1 MLKIKLARFGKR
13 GQPHFRIVV
22 NEAKSKRDGQYVAK
36 LGEYAPTHQPKILT
50 IDLKAYEAWL
60 AKGAQPT
67 ETVAALVERSKS
79 KNPFPAKKPRPS
91 KKARAKLAAA
101 AEEKATAAATPEKP
115 VEAKPAETAGVA
127 ETTETTESTETSEA
141 TEVTSTEPAE
151 DKAAPEAEKAD
162 VTEAH
167 ATEESVKPTE

>member
-36 LGEYAPTHQPKILT
+36 IGEYAPTHQPKILT
-50 IDLKAYEAWL
+50 VDLKAYEAWL

-67 ETVAALVERSKS
+67 DTVAALVERSKS
-79 KNPFPAKKPRPS
+79 KDPFPAKKPRPS

-101 AEEKATAAATPEKP
+101 AEEKTAAKATPEKP
-115 VEAKPAETAGVA
+115 VEAEPA
-127 ETTETTESTETSEA
+127 ETTEAAKTTETAVVTETTEA
-141 TEVTSTEPAE
+141 TEPVE
-151 DKAAPEAEKAD
+151 DKASPEAEPTKAETSAD
-162 VTEAH
+162 VPA
-167 ATEESVKPTE
+167 AEEPVTPTE